1 MQSESDLDLW
11 REYQKGADEAWER
24 VAEQEYWY
32 YLALDEWEYQDAQK
46 DARVAAAAALRAAEA
61 REQAQ
66 LYRAGIMMYYETE
79 LEGLMDTMYGA
90 EEEMDTY
97 AGLMDSQTY
106 NSSPWE
112 YSYGEYEYFEQEYY
126 EA

>member
-1 MQSESDLDLW
+1 MWVSLMQAEQDLDLW

-46 DARVAAAAALRAAEA
+46 DTRVAAAQAAAAAEA

-66 LYRAGIMMYYETE
+66 LYRTGIMLYYETE
-79 LEGLMDTMYGA
+79 IEGLEDAMYGA
-90 EEEMDTY
+90 EEEMDT
-97 AGLMDSQTY
+97 
-106 NSSPWE
+106 
-112 YSYGEYEYFEQEYY
+112 
-126 EA
+126 